1 VKRVSSVIGL
11 PAENIAEYE
20 RLHADVWPDVLA
32 RLSASHVTNY
42 SIFRHGELLI
52 SYLEYTG
59 DDYDADMALIA
70 DDPAT
75 QRRWELCIPLQR
87 PIPDRAEGEWWKE
100 LPELF
105 HLD

>member
-20 RLHADVWPDVLA
+20 RLHADVWPDVLT

-75 QRRWELCIPLQR
+75 QRWWELCIPLQR

>member
-75 QRRWELCIPLQR
+75 QRWWELCNPLQR

>member
-75 QRRWELCIPLQR
+75 QRWWELCIPLQR

>member
-1 VKRVSSVIGL
+1 MKRVSSVIGL
-11 PAENIAEYE
+11 PAENVAEYE
-20 RLHADVWPDVLA
+20 RLHADVWPEVLA

-75 QRRWELCIPLQR
+75 QRWWELCMPLQR
-87 PIPDRAEGEWWKE
+87 PLDGRAEGEWWKE
-100 LPELF
+100 LPEVF

>member
-1 VKRVSSVIGL
+1 MKRVSSVIGL
-11 PAENIAEYE
+11 PAENVAEYE
-20 RLHADVWPDVLA
+20 RLHADVWPDVLD

-42 SIFRHGELLI
+42 SIFRHGELLV

-59 DDYDADMALIA
+59 DDYDADMAKIA

-75 QRRWELCIPLQR
+75 QRWWELCMPLQR
-87 PIPDRAEGEWWKE
+87 PVDGRAEGEWWKE

>member
-1 VKRVSSVIGL
+1 VKRVLSVIGL
-11 PAENIAEYE
+11 PTENIAEYE
-20 RLHADVWPDVLA
+20 RLHADVWPDVLT

-75 QRRWELCIPLQR
+75 QRWWELCIPLQR

>member
-1 VKRVSSVIGL
+1 VKRVLSVIGL
-11 PAENIAEYE
+11 PTENIAEYE
-20 RLHADVWPDVLA
+20 RLHADVWPDVLT

-75 QRRWELCIPLQR
+75 QRWWELCNPLQR

>member
-11 PAENIAEYE
+11 TAENIAEYD

-75 QRRWELCIPLQR
+75 QRWWELCNPLQR

>member
-1 VKRVSSVIGL
+1 MKRVSSVIGL
-11 PAENIAEYE
+11 PAENVAEYE
-20 RLHADVWPDVLA
+20 RLHADVWPEVLA

-75 QRRWELCIPLQR
+75 QRWWELCMPLQR
-87 PIPDRAEGEWWKE
+87 PLDGRAEGEWWKE